1 VLNSRNFTNGLF
13 VSASIL
19 SRFDLHT
26 HSTASDGL
34 LAPEAV
40 AARARARGVGG
51 LALTDHDSLAG
62 LARARQQAAA
72 EGMLFINGVEISI
85 EWRETPIHIV
95 GLGFD
100 AADPELIA
108 GLKATQD
115 GRLER
120 ARRMDAALAAVGIV
134 GALAGALRHAAHP
147 AQISRAHF
155 ARYLVEIGLFPD
167 SGKVFEHYLTPGK
180 PGYVP
185 HRWATLAD
193 AVGWIRAA
201 GGVAVVAH
209 PGRYKISSGLMR
221 AFLGEFR
228 DLGGAAIEVSS
239 GSHTPEQACHAA
251 RQARQ
256 FGFYA
261 SQGSDFH
268 GERGVDVGG
277 FAPLPEDLPPVWRL
291 LGW

>member
-1 VLNSRNFTNGLF
+1 
-13 VSASIL
+13 
-19 SRFDLHT
+19 
-26 HSTASDGL
+26 
-34 LAPEAV
+34 
-40 AARARARGVGG
+40 
-51 LALTDHDSLAG
+51 LALTDHDSVAG
-62 LARARQQAAA
+62 LAEARQKALE
-72 EGMLFINGVEISI
+72 EGVVFINGVEISV
-85 EWRETPIHIV
+85 EWRETSIHIV

-100 AADPELIA
+100 AAHPELLA

-120 ARRMDAALAAVGIV
+120 ARRMDASLAAAGIAGTLV
-134 GALAGALRHAAHP
+134 GALRHAARP

-155 ARYLVEIGLFPD
+155 ARYLVEIGRFADP
-167 SGKVFEHYLTPGK
+167 GKVFEHYLTPGK

-185 HRWATLAD
+185 HRWATLSE
-193 AVGWIRAA
+193 AVGWIRTA

-209 PGRYKISSGLMR
+209 PGRYRISHGQMR

-228 DLGGAAIEVSS
+228 DLGGEAIEVSS
-239 GSHTPEQACHAA
+239 GSHMPGHVRRFA
-251 RQARQ
+251 RQARV

-268 GERGVDVGG
+268 GGAETDLGA